1 MLCLS
6 AISAIA
12 VFTFGQTGSGKTYTI
27 IGPGMAGMQG
37 FEDSPAD
44 ATAAATPTSS
54 TPEPGA
60 IPPAQQATAG
70 ADADGPKMQQEAGSS
85 SRCSS
90 GASAARPQ
98 QQQQQPRQLSEH
110 EGLLARCVQH
120 LYDSIGARRDA
131 VQCSVAIS
139 CTEVYN
145 ETVTDMLGS
154 NKNQQLQV
162 LDTGST
168 DSQCEVQAANP

>member
-1 MLCLS
+1 LS
-6 AISAIA
+6 
-12 VFTFGQTGSGKTYTI
+12 VFSVTVFAFGQTGSGKTYTI

-44 ATAAATPTSS
+44 VNTAATPTSS

-60 IPPAQQATAG
+60 APSAQQVAAG
-70 ADADGPKMQQEAGSS
+70 VDADGLQVPQEAGSS

-98 QQQQQPRQLSEH
+98 QQQSWQLSEH

-120 LYDSIGARRDA
+120 LYDSIAARRDA

-162 LDTGST
+162 RNTR
-168 DSQCEVQAANP
+168 QY

>member
-1 MLCLS
+1 MSSLL
-6 AISAIA
+6 AA
-12 VFTFGQTGSGKTYTI
+12 VFAFGQTGSGKTYTI

-37 FEDSPAD
+37 FEDGPVD

-60 IPPAQQATAG
+60 ALPVQEAAAG
-70 ADADGPKMQQEAGSS
+70 ADAGASQVPQEAGSSS

-98 QQQQQPRQLSEH
+98 QQQSRQMSEH

-120 LYDSIGARRDA
+120 LYDSIAARRDA

-162 LDTGST
+162 RNRG
-168 DSQCEVQAANP
+168 QH